1 MGGIMVLLQQLI
13 NGLMLGSIYISVAVA
28 FTLTI
33 GILNFLNFTIPALYM
48 LAGMIGWSVSFYG
61 LPFGLSQPLGWF
73 PSLLIGIGCSVVA
86 SLLVERFTY
95 RYFKIKHGDS
105 TEHAIP
111 LVSSLGFLLIFEYL
125 VLGAHGSE
133 TRGFHTPFTDLNWR
147 ISDLVISIPQ
157 FFSLLGSLAIVVGLS
172 VILNRTRLGRA
183 LRSIAENP
191 DTATLMGVEVNRI
204 VPVVFVMTG
213 LLCGIA
219 GSIFAINY
227 SEVSPYMGD
236 HVGTKAIAAM
246 VIGGLGSV
254 WGAIAGGLI
263 VGISE
268 TFSIHFF
275 GASSAQI
282 TVWGLLLILLI
293 FRPCGLFGHN
303 AIGKGKF

>member
-1 MGGIMVLLQQLI
+1 MFFEQVLQQII

-28 FTLTI
+28 FTLAI

-48 LAGMIGWSVSFYG
+48 FAGMVGWSLSHYG
-61 LPFGLSQPLGWF
+61 LPFGLSGPIKWWF
-73 PSLLIGIGCSVVA
+73 ALFIGINCAILA

-95 RYFKIKHGDS
+95 RYFKMKHGDA

-125 VLGAHGSE
+125 ILIAHGSD
-133 TRGFHTPFTDLNWR
+133 TRGFSTPFTNLDWR
-147 ISDLVISIPQ
+147 VAGFIISIPQ
-157 FFSLLGSLAIVVGLS
+157 LISLILSILIVAALS
-172 VILNRTRLGRA
+172 YLLIRTKVGRA
-183 LRSIAENP
+183 LRAIAENP
-191 DTATLMGVEVNRI
+191 DAATLMGIDVDRI
-204 VPVVFVMTG
+204 VPVVFILIG
-213 LLCGIA
+213 FLCGVSA
-219 GSIFAINY
+219 SIFAINY
-227 SEVSPYMGD
+227 HEVSPYMGD

-263 VGISE
+263 VGLSE
-268 TFSIHFF
+268 TLSIYFF

-282 TVWGLLLILLI
+282 TVGSLLLLLVV
-293 FRPCGLFGHN
+293 FKPTGLFGHN